1 VDVTDPAD
9 LPADLPGDMTVA
21 ACPACGRAAVEGDA
35 FCEYCGAELAP
46 AVVSDASPGFVPT
59 CPACS
64 ADPSIPQPVA
74 VTADGYCESCGRK
87 VPTGRD
93 HVELDL
99 GLLAGVTDRGLR
111 HHRNEDAMA
120 LATAETQ
127 TGPVAVAVVCDG
139 VSSSPQPDEAS
150 LAAAQAAVRVLLDA
164 VRMGDDL
171 AEASRDAV
179 REAATALNALAGPAG
194 APSTTFVS
202 AVIENT
208 ASGAGADSRADTAPT
223 LPAVP
228 DAVSSS
234 PEPVPSEPGPSEPGP
249 SEPGGPPEPPRD
261 ASAPT
266 VDAAE
271 PTLDAGAPALAGAIT
286 LCWLGDSRAYWLAAE
301 GSRRLTDDDSL
312 AQEMVD
318 SGLLGEVEAMATPQ
332 AHVITRWLG
341 ADIAEPRPHV
351 SRFEP
356 PGPGVLLIC
365 SDGLWN
371 YLPEAHGIAGLAI
384 PGALSDPAGTAGT
397 LLKFALD
404 AGGMD
409 NITVVLVPVPLTLPR
424 SSPA

>member
-1 VDVTDPAD
+1 MDVTDFGVGSAAGAD
-9 LPADLPGDMTVA
+9 VV
-21 ACPACGRAAVEGDA
+21 CPSCGQPSAEGDA

-46 AVVSDASPGFVPT
+46 ALVSDASPGFVAA
-59 CPACS
+59 CPVCS
-64 ADPSIPQPVA
+64 VDPSITQPVA

-99 GLLAGVTDRGLR
+99 GPLAGVTDRGLR
-111 HHRNEDAMA
+111 HPRNEDAMA
-120 LATAETQ
+120 LALADTQ
-127 TGPVAVAVVCDG
+127 AGPVVVAVVCDG
-139 VSSSPQPDEAS
+139 VSSSPQPDDAS
-150 LAAAQAAVRVLLDA
+150 LTAAQAAVRVLLDA

-171 AEASRDAV
+171 EQASRDAV
-179 REAATALNALAGPAG
+179 QEAATALTSLAGPAG

-202 AVIENT
+202 AIVE
-208 ASGAGADSRADTAPT
+208 SGAAGSGAVGSG
-223 LPAVP
+223 AVGSG
-228 DAVSSS
+228 AV
-234 PEPVPSEPGPSEPGP
+234 EF
-249 SEPGGPPEPPRD
+249 
-261 ASAPT
+261 
-266 VDAAE
+266 
-271 PTLDAGAPALAGAIT
+271 GAVEFGAVT

-301 GSRRLTDDDSL
+301 GSRRLTADDSL

-318 SGLLGEVEAMATPQ
+318 SGLLGEADAMASPQ

-341 ADIAEPRPHV
+341 ADIAEPQAHV

-365 SDGLWN
+365 SDGLWS
-371 YLPEAHGIAGLAI
+371 YLPEADDIAGVAL
-384 PGALSDPAGTAGT
+384 PGAQTDPAGTAGT

-424 SSPA
+424 STL